1 MSEVSRRDALRKI
14 AIGGA
19 AAATAPLWVETLA
32 SAAEQ
37 HAAHYQAASAQAAA
51 WAPKALTPAQNETV
65 IALAELIIPQ
75 TDTAGA
81 TKANVNRFIDAVIA
95 EASPA
100 DRQKFVDGLAWMDAQ
115 TQRDAGAPFA
125 KASAAH
131 QTALLTALST
141 NKAPVGRRAARRGL
155 LQGDQVADDHRLL
168 HIRSRDARGDGRRR
182 QHVLPGIQRVHARR
196 QHKA

>member
-100 DRQKFVDGLAWMDAQ
+100 DHQKFVDGLAWVDTQ

-141 NKAPVGRRAARRGL
+141 NKAPSAAEQPGVDFFKAIKSLTVTGYYTSEVGMREEM
-155 LQGDQVADDHRLL
+155 GD
-168 HIRSRDARGDGRRR
+168 DGNMFF
-182 QHVLPGIQRVHARR
+182 LEFKGCTHA